1 MGLFGDIWSGVKKVG
16 HSIGKGVQKVG
27 HAINEGSKKVSKVGH
42 KIKDTIDKGYKIAK
56 KIPVVGEAVDRVVNT
71 QFIPGVSIGKVA
83 DIGNLALKGVDA
95 VGEGGE
101 ILENVGNAIDGKDT
115 KQLVKGTRNLHR
127 FGKNF
132 NTNHIQPIRNAFS

>member
-16 HSIGKGVQKVG
+16 HSLGKGVQKIG

-101 ILENVGNAIDGKDT
+101 ILENIGGAIDGKDT
-115 KQLVKGTRNLHR
+115 KGFVRNTKDLQR
-127 FGKNF
+127 FGKKF
-132 NTNHIQPIRNAFS
+132 NKNHIQPFRNVF